1 MSTAPGSPVPP
12 VPAFVADE
20 LAAIDVTLSAA
31 QLELLARYLD
41 LLLETN
47 KQFNLTAIKDPDA
60 AWRRHIIDS
69 LTLLPGLADVEAQS
83 RVIDV
88 GSGGGLPGIP
98 IAIAR
103 PDLSLTLLE
112 ATGKKARFLERC
124 VAELPLAN
132 ATVLNLRAESAG
144 RDIRHRE
151 KYEVVVCRAVG
162 PMAELLEYTLP
173 LARVGGRLLAMKGPS
188 VERELEVAGDALAIL
203 GAGEL
208 QVIEAYPAGVQG
220 PVAEALIVSVSKDH
234 ATPREFPRAP
244 GMPRQEPL

>member
-1 MSTAPGSPVPP
+1 MLIPE
-12 VPAFVADE
+12 FVTQE
-20 LAAIDVTLSAA
+20 LATIDVVLGPR
-31 QLELLARYLD
+31 QLELLGRYLD

-47 KQFNLTAIKDPDA
+47 KQFNLTAIKDADA

-69 LTLLPGLADVEAQS
+69 LTLLPGLADVESAS

-98 IAIAR
+98 VAIAR
-103 PDLSLTLLE
+103 PDLSVTLLE

-124 VAELPLAN
+124 AAELPLPNVA
-132 ATVLNLRAESAG
+132 VLNLRAESAG
-144 RDIRHRE
+144 RDRDHRE
-151 KYEVVVCRAVG
+151 RYDVVICRAVG

-173 LARVGGRLLAMKGPS
+173 LVAVGGRLLAMKGPS
-188 VERELEVAGDALAIL
+188 VERELDAAGDALAIL

-208 QVIEAYPAGVQG
+208 QVIEAYPPTSQG
-220 PVAEALIVSVSKDH
+220 PAADALIVSVSKENP
-234 ATPREFPRAP
+234 TPRLYPRAP